1 MSVLTVRNEKA
12 RKTKGDC
19 YRINLRGSPAPYSG
33 LFIILAL
40 RRLRQR
46 VAAES
51 EASLGYRAPIS
62 DFHSNVP
69 LRAGDLSLVSKIY
82 TVKGENKLPKA
93 SSELLMCRMTL
104 VLSNA

>member
-1 MSVLTVRNEKA
+1 MRNEKA
-12 RKTKGDC
+12 RKTKGDR
-19 YRINLRGSPAPYSG
+19 YRINRREAALLPTVV

-51 EASLGYRAPIS
+51 EPSLGYRAPIS
-62 DFHSNVP
+62 DFLSNFP

-104 VLSNA
+104 VRSNV